1 MVVVILNFVKNT
13 RVHESGPAVAN
24 NMRAKPMT
32 VEERNKRY
40 MEIKSPPRV
49 RTKQGGLTKMEER
62 DKEYLL
68 NILDSF
74 EVSILSGVDP
84 EAPGLTNSKMKPIE
98 MARIILQGFRFCING
113 GMAITISS
121 IGIYLGMNKTEFQN
135 KCSNPEKDPNM
146 AFLQKC
152 VYFVEMY
159 MEYTAQRKQNPAFQ
173 IFWLKNRGWVD
184 KLEISASSTQ
194 GALTD
199 AEREEAQRRI
209 ANFSESK

>member
-1 MVVVILNFVKNT
+1 
-13 RVHESGPAVAN
+13 
-24 NMRAKPMT
+24 MT
-32 VEERNKRY
+32 VEERNNKY
-40 MEIKSPPRV
+40 MEAKSRP
-49 RTKQGGLTKMEER
+49 KQLRNKGGLTKLEER
-62 DKEYLL
+62 DKEYLI
-68 NILDSF
+68 NVLDAF
-74 EVSILSGVDP
+74 EASILSSVDP
-84 EAPGLTNSKMKPIE
+84 EAPGLTNSRMKPIE

-121 IGIYLGMNKTEFQN
+121 IGIYLGMDKKEFMK
-135 KCSNPEKDPNM
+135 KCNNEEKDPNM

>member
-1 MVVVILNFVKNT
+1 MNEI
-13 RVHESGPAVAN
+13 A
-24 NMRAKPMT
+24 
-32 VEERNKRY
+32 ERNRAYIAK
-40 MEIKSPPRV
+40 KK
-49 RTKQGGLTKMEER
+49 TKQPGGLTKLEER

-68 NILDSF
+68 QTLDAF
-74 EVSILSGVDP
+74 EKAVIPTIDP
-84 EAPGLTNSKMKPIE
+84 EVKGLTNSKYKPIE
-98 MARIILQGFRFCING
+98 MATIIMQYFRFCITG
-113 GMAITISS
+113 GMAITISG

-135 KCSNPEKDPNM
+135 KCNNPEKDPNM

-184 KLEISASSTQ
+184 KLEISAGSTQ

-199 AEREEAQRRI
+199 KEREDAQRRI
-209 ANFSESK
+209 AEFSEVK

>member
-1 MVVVILNFVKNT
+1 MN
-13 RVHESGPAVAN
+13 EVA
-24 NMRAKPMT
+24 
-32 VEERNKRY
+32 KRGEAF
-40 MEIKSPPRV
+40 MKIKSAPRV
-49 RTKQGGLTKMEER
+49 RTKQGGLTKLEER

-74 EVSILSGVDP
+74 ESSVLSGIDP
-84 EAPGLTNSKMKPIE
+84 KAKGLTNSKMKPIE
-98 MARIILQGFRFCING
+98 MAKIIMEGFRFCING

-121 IGIYLGMNKTEFQN
+121 MGIYLGMDKDGFQKACANK
-135 KCSNPEKDPNM
+135 NPADPNM
-146 AFLQKC
+146 QFLQKC

-184 KLEISASSTQ
+184 KLEISAGSTQ

-199 AEREEAQRRI
+199 AEREDAQRRI
-209 ANFSESK
+209 AQFSEVK

>member
-1 MVVVILNFVKNT
+1 
-13 RVHESGPAVAN
+13 
-24 NMRAKPMT
+24 MT

-40 MEIKSPPRV
+40 MEIKSPARV

-74 EVSILSGVDP
+74 EVSLLSGVDP
-84 EAPGLTNSKMKPIE
+84 DAPGLTNSRMKPIE
-98 MARIILQGFRFCING
+98 MARLILQGFRFCITG

-121 IGIYLGMNKTEFQN
+121 IGIYLGMDKDEFQKTCAN
-135 KCSNPEKDPNM
+135 KNPINPNM

-184 KLEISASSTQ
+184 RLELSATTTQ

-199 AEREEAQRRI
+199 SEREEAQRRI
-209 ANFSESK
+209 ANFSETK

>member
-1 MVVVILNFVKNT
+1 
-13 RVHESGPAVAN
+13 
-24 NMRAKPMT
+24 
-32 VEERNKRY
+32 
-40 MEIKSPPRV
+40 
-49 RTKQGGLTKMEER
+49 MEER

-74 EVSILSGVDP
+74 EYSILSSIDP
-84 EAPGLTNSKMKPIE
+84 EAPGLTNSRMKPIE
-98 MARIILQGFRFCING
+98 MATIILQGFRFCING

-121 IGIYLGMNKTEFQN
+121 IGIYLGMDKKEFQK
-135 KCSNPEKDPNM
+135 KCNNEEKDPNM
-146 AFLQKC
+146 AFLHKC

-199 AEREEAQRRI
+199 AEREAAQKRI
-209 ANFSESK
+209 SQFSEVK

>member
-1 MVVVILNFVKNT
+1 MVLNGVKNT
-13 RVHESGPAVAN
+13 KVHGSGPAVAN
-24 NMRAKPMT
+24 NMKAELMTTAQRNANFLEAKSRPKQL
-32 VEERNKRY
+32 RNK
-40 MEIKSPPRV
+40 
-49 RTKQGGLTKMEER
+49 GGLTKMEER

-74 EVSILSGVDP
+74 ESSVLSGIDP
-84 EAPGLTNSKMKPIE
+84 EAKGLTDRKYRPYD
-98 MARIILQGFRFCING
+98 MAKTILEGFRFCING

-121 IGIYLGMNKTEFQN
+121 MGIYLGMDKDGFQKACANK
-135 KCSNPEKDPNM
+135 NPIDPNM
-146 AFLQKC
+146 QFLQKC

-184 KLEISASSTQ
+184 KLEISASATQ

-199 AEREEAQRRI
+199 AEREAAQKRI
-209 ANFSESK
+209 SQFSEVK

>member
-1 MVVVILNFVKNT
+1 MN
-13 RVHESGPAVAN
+13 EVAKRGKAF
-24 NMRAKPMT
+24 MEAK
-32 VEERNKRY
+32 
-40 MEIKSPPRV
+40 SAPRV
-49 RTKQGGLTKMEER
+49 RTKQGGLTKLEER

-74 EVSILSGVDP
+74 EGSVLSGIDP
-84 EAPGLTNSKMKPIE
+84 NAKGLTDRKYRPYD
-98 MARIILQGFRFCING
+98 MAKTILEGFRFCISG
-113 GMAITISS
+113 GMAITISGM
-121 IGIYLGMNKTEFQN
+121 GIYLGMDKDGFQKACANK
-135 KCSNPEKDPNM
+135 NPIDPNM
-146 AFLQKC
+146 QFLQKC

-199 AEREEAQRRI
+199 EEREAAQKRI
-209 ANFSESK
+209 SQFSEVK